1 VEETS
6 EVYSINETEPEPL
19 PFILTI
25 GTEHTFKCKQN
36 WSNFAGETVRIEPVA
51 ANAST
56 KSYSYITP
64 RVKLNVVPDFN
75 VTKSVDYFYLSVEN
89 AESVA
94 NLTISDIMLFGAS
107 IKANVT
113 PTLPYVLIPNA
124 TTVFRCDYDWQSLR
138 GQNVTITV
146 MSSEGYE
153 KAYTTNKLLG
163 AILDIKEVKFDYS
176 DVTYFNLTISNSEDS
191 TTYATIKSI
200 NVTLHDGTRVL
211 INQTVPPITTQ
222 SIFSMIP
229 ENESRTFKC
238 FWNWNQHRNETI
250 TVDAYT
256 LEGFTVYNLTIK
268 TPLSVVWNMTDVKF
282 DFDDVQHF
290 LVNVTNTACSLQEI
304 NITKILLN
312 SNQTTIGLPIIIQPN
327 QTRTINCTFAW
338 KNSINKT
345 VTVNVFTKSNSNISR
360 TIEIPAAE
368 LKLLGNNFV
377 FGELHDQPSNTTTPY
392 VNVTISNSVN
402 SIKNVNITKIILS
415 THNKTYEIDGTLTY
429 PQLTPN
435 GTVLRIG
442 ETITMT
448 CPWNWVLYLGP
459 YPITVTVY
467 TAEGFQVSRTWYP

>member
-1 VEETS
+1 
-6 EVYSINETEPEPL
+6 
-19 PFILTI
+19 
-25 GTEHTFKCKQN
+25 
-36 WSNFAGETVRIEPVA
+36 
-51 ANAST
+51 
-56 KSYSYITP
+56 
-64 RVKLNVVPDFN
+64 
-75 VTKSVDYFYLSVEN
+75 
-89 AESVA
+89 
-94 NLTISDIMLFGAS
+94 
-107 IKANVT
+107 
-113 PTLPYVLIPNA
+113 
-124 TTVFRCDYDWQSLR
+124 
-138 GQNVTITV
+138 
-146 MSSEGYE
+146 
-153 KAYTTNKLLG
+153 
-163 AILDIKEVKFDYS
+163 
-176 DVTYFNLTISNSEDS
+176 
-191 TTYATIKSI
+191 
-200 NVTLHDGTRVL
+200 
-211 INQTVPPITTQ
+211 
-222 SIFSMIP
+222 
-229 ENESRTFKC
+229 
-238 FWNWNQHRNETI
+238 
-250 TVDAYT
+250 
-256 LEGFTVYNLTIK
+256 
-268 TPLSVVWNMTDVKF
+268 MTDVKF

-327 QTRTINCTFAW
+327 ETRTINCTFAW

-360 TIEIPAAE
+360 IIEIPAAE